1 MEQNGDFLG
10 NVDADSSV
18 RFLIGPHLCSCIVGE
33 CELTNGRCKLHDDA
47 QERQSFN
54 KRIAIIRIIL

>member
-1 MEQNGDFLG
+1 MEIFLG

-47 QERQSFN
+47 KKRPSSNE
-54 KRIAIIRIIL
+54 RIAIIRIIL